1 MKDKK
6 LIAFL
11 LLFALVAALVASR
24 GDQTVR
30 ASAAAAERDAEVE
43 AALFERAEF
52 FGVQAIVPVPT
63 SEARRRLAEVAQRFP
78 DDAAIALKL
87 AALDEKL
94 GNIEQARAGMLR
106 FVELEKNGLAAL
118 ESLAAFYARRAA
130 FAEEAA
136 ARERMIAAAPR
147 DARAEIVR
155 ELIEM
160 ARLHRLEKYQRSDF
174 FRQVIAAD
182 PAAFGVVKEF
192 IDHLIEQGERADA
205 LAAIRQYRDAIPAER
220 DYFLEKEI
228 QMLSAL
234 GRRKEA
240 ETVYLAAFD
249 PFWNDDQSRGL
260 YDFLSRNDRLRAY
273 GRELKEAFRRNPASL
288 DTAVRLFHYL
298 HHDYEYNNASASDIF
313 ERLERARAARGVKW
327 TADELTTIAQLLIE
341 DGDVDRASRF
351 LYTLHQRGG
360 LVPGSEP
367 RARVLYSLFTLV
379 ANAGESRTP
388 FTAGDL
394 RFYQDVA
401 RSDPHPG
408 MLGGVLS
415 LVLSDTD
422 PQGEL
427 ETEERFANAHFN
439 RAAAW
444 RIFTTYKAENQTS
457 PQLAKMYLDL
467 IRMYT
472 NAGEARIA
480 ADLLAEFEKRHGDTP
495 AYAEVAFR
503 LADAFVARGNSQEER
518 AMYQRIM
525 DFAGRRRPA
534 GRQLLPTSGAGGED
548 LTAAAPATP
557 NYPEIENPD
566 VSIRPQ
572 ARLVAIRRTAAGEKT
587 GEQDLTYAAALNR
600 SVASLARENRQAD
613 ILSLYAAESKKY
625 PDEQGLYEQWLQWLG
640 QTNLVDEQLR
650 VYREAIQRFPTNL
663 WNDRLARW
671 YLRRDRKEE
680 FDRYSQDLLARLD
693 DEEVQNYL
701 SKFAAAGVNANASA
715 FDAKLSLSL
724 HKIAHRRF
732 PHNLNFVEGLLNYY
746 ANRKD
751 WEPWRQLMAEYYF
764 ESRPIRDRFL
774 EHLSAR
780 NRLRESAATARGRD
794 SLPYKLFLADAAVWL
809 SNYEDAVEAYRELNR
824 LYPNTPEFAE
834 RLVAFTRSFGQKEIA
849 SLNESARVQNALAD
863 ANPASEEYRT
873 TAGELYA
880 ELGDYKRAAAQ
891 WDQLLK
897 LGAGDK
903 EIYLNAATVYW
914 DYYQYD
920 DAMRVLG
927 AMRAQM
933 KNDSL
938 YAYQMA
944 AILESKHQTREAIA
958 EYVKD
963 LDTKSDNY
971 WRAGR
976 RLAVLWKREKATPP
990 MIRAA
995 VTQRLARAANRDGL
1009 ALGFVNLLQE
1019 VGQEKNA
1026 SAFLKREMMGS
1037 RSQNFL
1043 SRARDFFR
1051 EHEDDA
1057 GQVAALRRLTGA
1069 AKNARFAISYQL
1081 QLADLA
1087 AQKGR
1092 KEEAALL
1099 VTQLVARFP
1108 NNYGVLSEAADFYWR
1123 LGKRDRA
1130 VMLLTRA
1137 ARRSRG
1143 QFRYI
1148 FSRRLAA
1155 RQIDRGQLADAEKV
1169 LGALYREMPRNLD
1182 LFTELSRLYVRTAR
1196 VDALRDRY
1204 RETIRAIK
1212 DADMNR
1218 AETNAMIDQLRES
1231 VIESFTALKDYKSA
1245 LEQHIEIIN
1254 RSPED
1259 PDKIDA
1265 AVKYATRYGGAE
1277 MLIDYYKRTSAQ
1289 SFKDYRWNLVLSRLY
1304 EAGGDAKTA
1313 AAQMNQAIANQPESA
1328 ALLLELAELHLK
1340 AKEWNAAAG
1349 ALQRVLKMT
1358 NDDPAYLRKL
1368 AEIYDQA
1375 GRRDDA
1381 AAVRAKLP
1389 VEAPRNKSVAE
1400 LFAAAITARRENRAK
1415 SIALFRS
1422 AWDLFS
1428 QDVYKHPLRAY
1439 ELNAYAEAL
1448 RGEESLDQI
1457 LRRLWELRKRVEAD
1471 AAIQDNLQ
1479 AGKARA
1485 LLETIDSAL
1494 PESVGRLTAD
1504 FATGEEQAAIARSL
1518 RAWVN
1523 ETGAG
1528 KDQTLAALFNLAARA
1543 GLRDVSEEILTA
1555 RKEAG
1560 FAIAND
1566 PATYHQ
1572 QLMALVNYHSE
1583 RGAYAQVVTLLS
1595 QEMTRDK
1602 NRSKFSYYPLIA
1614 EYARLAGDRESELR
1628 ALRDAYSARTGAMVA
1643 NAEPMFDR
1651 YFEILLDAGEPGR
1664 AELQQCIDR
1673 PHPNRLQLINF
1684 LYRRNE
1690 IALLRKAIERTPLS
1704 AAWKSARQGELSLA
1718 TSDFSRDSEAFF
1730 LAPLGLRSIG
1740 EMVAAKPDPQQQ
1752 FIGDAWYGLAAI
1764 YGRWLAMAEKGG
1776 QTSQM
1781 FSAAFLPAG
1790 LENRPRDPNAQAV
1803 LGKWYLEQG
1812 MYERAIEHLSLSLE
1826 MQPDESQ
1833 MLIDLGSA
1841 YFKRGQRALALAQ
1854 WNRLIERK
1862 DPNPF
1867 FYLETLVDHGLAAEA
1882 RATLKP
1888 LILKRLNT
1896 EELKPLFPLLAK
1908 SFADAKGV
1916 VSPAAEAERAALL
1929 REFVEAARK
1938 NLWLPE
1944 MIIRENLVR
1953 RESMAPFYQALIAR
1967 TAAVSREAYDFDFAQ
1982 QLRERAGWTAEEVEE
1997 ALDHRAQQ
2005 PKRPEAPRLT
2015 WQREYLQFLLTV
2027 RRDAE
2032 SLALVDAI
2040 EQELKGLYARPDWLR
2055 MTRLQLQLRGG
2066 QTEAAMAGFRRLA
2079 LIEADPRLAQ
2089 VIAPNM
2095 DRVNAILAMLR
2106 GEKRNA
2112 EASMLLRAAYERM
2125 LALDQLQYG
2134 PFSGLSRL
2142 AFAAGDAEQG
2152 IKLLRLMIALGTKE
2166 SEKAKADLAALDWI
2180 KARTV
2185 PADRVQKPAA
2195 VNQIGER
2202 EALRLAAELAAEFA
2216 RYEAAIEWRT
2226 QFAKL
2231 APEDTANRM
2240 ELARTQAAAG
2250 DQAAAIDGL
2259 SSLMIDPDLPRQARW
2274 TALWTGAG
2282 IAGKTDSL
2290 WQAMLARAKA
2300 AGRDVEMIAAVESM
2314 ARFAVKPDP
2323 QALEPLRR
2331 IGSASS
2337 AVLGAILLKQAGQ
2350 DREALDL
2357 LLTARIHPND
2367 AVMLLPFAATEEE
2380 PRWMLVRLYARSGLP
2395 LAALRLAAADD
2406 RLKGKPPGRIEDLVT
2421 ETEAASPPRAGLL
2434 PLAHSIAARQLQLRI
2449 EVLSLLSESAAQI
2462 ADWNRA
2468 IEFERARFDLLTDA
2482 KAREESKARMTSLLA
2497 KQKAQSPA
2505 PRQAFSVSSA
2515 DL

>member
-6 LIAFL
+6 LIAFFF
-11 LLFALVAALVASR
+11 LFALTAAMVASR
-24 GDQTVR
+24 GEKPVQ
-30 ASAAAAERDAEVE
+30 ASSAAEREAEVE
-43 AALFERAEF
+43 AALYERQEF
-52 FGVQAIVPVPT
+52 FGAQAIVPVPT
-63 SEARRRLAEVAQRFP
+63 SEARRRLAEVAKRYP
-78 DDAAIALKL
+78 EDAAIAFKL
-87 AALDEKL
+87 ASLDEKL
-94 GNIEQARAGMLR
+94 GNIEPARAGMLR
-106 FVELEKNGLAAL
+106 FVELEKNSLAAL
-118 ESLAAFYARRAA
+118 EALAAFYARRAA

-147 DARAEIVR
+147 EARAGIVR
-155 ELIEM
+155 GLIEM

-192 IDHLIEQGERADA
+192 IDHLIQQGERADA

-234 GRRKEA
+234 GRKKEA
-240 ETVYLAAFD
+240 ETVYLAAFN

-273 GRELKEAFRRNPASL
+273 GRELKEAFRRNPAGF
-288 DTAVRLFHYL
+288 DPAVRLFHYL
-298 HHDYEYNNASASDIF
+298 HHDYEYNDASTAEIF
-313 ERLERARAARGVKW
+313 ERLEKARAARGVKW

-351 LYTLHQRGG
+351 LYTLHQQGG
-360 LVPGSEP
+360 LAPGGEP
-367 RARVLYSLFTLV
+367 RARVLYSLFTML

-427 ETEERFANAHFN
+427 ETEERIANAHFN

-472 NAGEARIA
+472 EAGEARIA
-480 ADLLAEFEKRHGDTP
+480 ADLLAEFEKRHGDAP
-495 AYAEVAFR
+495 QYAEVAFR
-503 LADAFVARGNSQEER
+503 LADAFVARGNSTEER
-518 AMYQRIM
+518 EMYQRIM
-525 DFAGRRRPA
+525 DFAGRRRQA
-534 GRQLLPTSGAGGED
+534 GQMLLPADNAGSED

-572 ARLVAIRRTAAGEKT
+572 ARLVAIRRKAEGEKAA
-587 GEQDLTYAAALNR
+587 EQDLTYAAALNR
-600 SVASLARENRQAD
+600 YVASLARDSKQAD

-650 VYREAIQRFPTNL
+650 VYREAIQRFPTNF
-663 WNDRLARW
+663 WQDRLARW

-680 FDRYSQDLLARLD
+680 FNRYSQDLLARLD

-701 SKFAAAGVNANASA
+701 SKFASAGAAANASA
-715 FDAKLSLSL
+715 FDANLYLSL
-724 HKIAHRRF
+724 HKIAHQRF
-732 PHNLNFVEGLLNYY
+732 PHNLSFVEGLLTYY

-774 EHLSAR
+774 EHLSA
-780 NRLRESAATARGRD
+780 NKRLRESAATARGRD
-794 SLPYKLFLADAAVWL
+794 SLPYKLFRADAAVWL

-834 RLVAFTRSFGQKEIA
+834 RLVAFTRSFGQKEIP
-849 SLNESARVQNALAD
+849 SLEESARVQNALAD
-863 ANPASEEYRT
+863 ANPASESYRT

-903 EIYLNAATVYW
+903 DVYLNAATVYW

-920 DAMRVLG
+920 DAMRVLRT
-927 AMRAQM
+927 MRAQM
-933 KNDSL
+933 KNDAL

-944 AILESKHQTREAIA
+944 AILESKHQTPEAIA

-963 LDTKSDNY
+963 LDTRSDNY
-971 WRAGR
+971 YRAQR
-976 RLAVLWKREKATPP
+976 RLAVLWKREESMPP
-990 MIRAA
+990 VIRAA
-995 VTQRLARAANRDGL
+995 ATQRLARAANRDGL
-1009 ALGFVNLLQE
+1009 ALGYVNLLQE
-1019 VGQEKNA
+1019 VEQEKEA
-1026 SAFLKREMMGS
+1026 GAFLKREMM
-1037 RSQNFL
+1037 RSTSQTFL
-1043 SRARDFFR
+1043 SRARDYFR
-1051 EHEDDA
+1051 EHEDEA
-1057 GQVAALRRLTGA
+1057 GQIAALRRLTGA

-1087 AQKGR
+1087 AKKGR

-1099 VTQLVARFP
+1099 ISQLVARFP
-1108 NNYGVLSEAADFYWR
+1108 NNYGVLSEATDFYWR

-1130 VMLLTRA
+1130 VLLLGQA
-1137 ARRSRG
+1137 AQRSRG

-1155 RQIDRGQLADAEKV
+1155 RQIDRGQLAEAEKV
-1169 LGALYREMPRNLD
+1169 LNGLYKDAPRNMD
-1182 LFTELSRLYVRTAR
+1182 LFNELSRLYVRTSR
-1196 VDALRDRY
+1196 VDALRERY

-1212 DADMNR
+1212 DADLNR
-1218 AETNAMIDQLRES
+1218 TETNAMIDQLRES

-1259 PDKIDA
+1259 PDKVDA
-1265 AVKYATRYGGAE
+1265 AVKYATRYGGAD

-1313 AAQMNQAIANQPESA
+1313 AAQMNQAIANQPESTS
-1328 ALLLELAELHLK
+1328 LLMELAELHIK
-1340 AKEWNAAAG
+1340 AKDWNAAAG
-1349 ALQRVLKMT
+1349 VMQRVLKMT
-1358 NDDPAYLRKL
+1358 NDDPASLRKL

-1375 GRRDDA
+1375 GRKDDA
-1381 AAVRAKLP
+1381 AAARARLP

-1400 LFAAAITARRENRAK
+1400 LFAEAMGARRESRAK

-1422 AWDLFS
+1422 AWEQFS

-1439 ELNAYAEAL
+1439 ELNGYVEAL
-1448 RGEESLDQI
+1448 RTEESLDQI
-1457 LRRLWELRKRVEAD
+1457 LRRLWELRKRAEAD
-1471 AAIQDNLQ
+1471 AALQDSLQ
-1479 AGKARA
+1479 AGRARS

-1494 PESVGRLTAD
+1494 PESVGRLTAEY
-1504 FATGEEQAAIARSL
+1504 ATGEEQAAIARSL
-1518 RAWVN
+1518 RAWVS

-1528 KDQTLAALFNLAARA
+1528 KDATLAALFNLAARA
-1543 GLRDVSEEILTA
+1543 NLRDVSEEILTA

-1560 FAIAND
+1560 FAIADN

-1583 RGAYAQVVTLLS
+1583 RGAYAMVVTLLS

-1602 NRSKFSYYPLIA
+1602 NRAKFAYYPLIA
-1614 EYARLAGDRESELR
+1614 EYARLAGDRDSELR
-1628 ALRDAYSARTGAMVA
+1628 ALRDAWNGRTGAMVT
-1643 NAEPMFDR
+1643 NTEPMFDR
-1651 YFEILLDAGEPGR
+1651 YFDILLDAGAPGR
-1664 AELQQCIDR
+1664 AELQQCLDR
-1673 PHPNRLQLINF
+1673 PHPHRVQLMNF

-1690 IALLRKAIERTPLS
+1690 IALLRKAIEQTPLS
-1704 AAWKSARQGELSLA
+1704 AAWKSVRQGELSLA
-1718 TSDFSRDSEAFF
+1718 TSDFSRDSEAYF

-1740 EMVAAKPDPQQQ
+1740 EMIATKADPQQQ
-1752 FIGDAWYGLAAI
+1752 FIGDAWYGLAAS
-1764 YGRWLAMAEKGG
+1764 YGRWLAAAEKGG
-1776 QTSQM
+1776 TPGRNA
-1781 FSAAFLPAG
+1781 SAAFLPAD
-1790 LENRPRDPNAQAV
+1790 LENRPRDPSAQAA
-1803 LGKWYLEQG
+1803 LGKWYLDQG
-1812 MYERAIEHLSLSLE
+1812 LYERAIEHLSLSLE
-1826 MQPDESQ
+1826 MQPDETRT
-1833 MLIDLGSA
+1833 LIDLGSA
-1841 YFKRGQRALALAQ
+1841 YFKFGRRPQAFAQ

-1867 FYLETLVDHGLAAEA
+1867 AYLETLMDHGLAAEA
-1882 RATLKP
+1882 RANLKP
-1888 LILKRLNT
+1888 LILKRLST
-1896 EELKPLFPLLAK
+1896 EELKPLIPLLAK
-1908 SFADAKGV
+1908 SFADVKGA
-1916 VSPAAEAERAALL
+1916 VSPAAEIERSNLL
-1929 REFVEAARK
+1929 REYVEAAPK

-1944 MIIRENLVR
+1944 MVIREKLVHR
-1953 RESMAPFYQALIAR
+1953 DAMTPFYQALIAR
-1967 TAAVSREAYDFDFAQ
+1967 TAGVSREAYDFDFAQ

-1997 ALDHRAQQ
+1997 AFDHRAQQ
-2005 PKRPEAPRLT
+2005 AKRPEAPRLA
-2015 WQREYLQFLLTV
+2015 WQREYLQYMIAL

-2032 SLALVDAI
+2032 SMAIVDAI
-2040 EQELKGLYARPDWLR
+2040 EQELKGLYVRPDWLR
-2055 MTRLQLQLRGG
+2055 MARLQLQLRGG
-2066 QTEAAMAGFRRLA
+2066 QGEAAMAGLLRLA
-2079 LIEADPRLAQ
+2079 LIETGPRLTQAF
-2089 VIAPNM
+2089 APNF
-2095 DRVNAILAMLR
+2095 DRVNVIVTMLR
-2106 GEKRNA
+2106 AEKRDA
-2112 EASMLLRAAYERM
+2112 EATALLQAAYERM

-2134 PFSGLSRL
+2134 SFSGLARL
-2142 AFAAGDAEQG
+2142 AFEAGDAERG
-2152 IKLLRLMIALGTKE
+2152 MKLLKLMIALGTKD
-2166 SEKAKADLAALDWI
+2166 SEKAKAELAAFDWI

-2202 EALRLAAELAAEFA
+2202 EALRLAAELAAEFS
-2216 RYEAAIEWRT
+2216 RFDAAMEWRR
-2226 QFAKL
+2226 QLAKFA
-2231 APEDTANRM
+2231 PSDSANRT
-2240 ELARTQAAAG
+2240 ELARAQAAAG
-2250 DQAAAIDGL
+2250 QNAAAIDTLGG
-2259 SSLMIDPDLPRQARW
+2259 LMIDAELPRQARW
-2274 TALWTGAG
+2274 TALWTAAG
-2282 IAGKTDSL
+2282 IAGKNDSL
-2290 WQAMLARAKA
+2290 WQALSAKA
-2300 AGRDVEMIAAVESM
+2300 RSNPRDAEMIAAVESM
-2314 ARFAVKPDP
+2314 ARFAAKPDS
-2323 QALEPLRR
+2323 QAIEPLRR
-2331 IGSASS
+2331 IGSASA
-2337 AVLGAILLKQAGQ
+2337 AVLGAILLKQAGR

-2367 AVMLLPFAATEEE
+2367 VSLLLPFAATEDE

-2395 LAALRLAAADD
+2395 LAAMRLAAADD
-2406 RLKGKPPGRIEDLVT
+2406 RLKGKAPGRIEDLVI
-2421 ETEAASPPRAGLL
+2421 ETESAPAPRAGLL
-2434 PLAHSIAARQLQLRI
+2434 PLGYAIAARQLHSRI
-2449 EVLSLLSESAAQI
+2449 ELLGLLSESAAQI

-2468 IEFERARFDLLTDA
+2468 IEFERTRFDLLTDA
-2482 KAREESKARMTSLLA
+2482 KARTESKARMASLLA
-2497 KQKAQSPA
+2497 KQKAQPTA
-2505 PRQAFSVSSA
+2505 PRPAFSVS
-2515 DL
+2515 L